1 VEKQLV
7 LEEIFKLVG
16 SEVLTLD
23 LEGKDPELKQT
34 RAARQ
39 LKRAVDIL
47 PDPMTQK
54 EALNLFRNILLT
66 VQSAMM
72 ISNEHVAPVTLADS
86 PHAAS
91 LPGSQGPE
99 GDDVQANGGSLS
111 RPSPT
116 IRATSRAEDVPQP
129 RGAGRRLHP
138 ALAAPVQEAQLFD
151 SAALSRKEL
160 EGQSAELRQ
169 LCEELA
175 QSTRHEEAVVREL
188 EHEALA
194 RGRGLHGLRVNDDE
208 VKMQRRLQEQQE
220 DVKGHEEL
228 ILMQRREIEA
238 LLAKRSREETE
249 ADELHRQA
257 RELTTELRS
266 CRRSCGSLE
275 SEIASEEARAAALRE
290 AFEGR
295 RARFATAETA
305 ARNAELSTMRA
316 TRRRIAAEI
325 MARRET
331 EAVQEAQDLRQEYR
345 ARAEAHCE
353 VITSEIAEV
362 RTNDLFKGHNSV
374 NQAEATSASEEAEAE
389 AASREMS
396 ELQAAIFT
404 LEQQTAVRESELH
417 AMQRRKLRGSSKRRD
432 GSGSRTPTTATQ
444 EKDSEQAAL
453 QATELRVAEGR
464 QREQVLRQQLQRMG
478 QPRGQEVQEA
488 SSAWARAREL
498 ALEVGEAQAAWARRQ
513 AEQGGNVVGK
523 LKARLQEATEQ
534 EATNLEELAQ
544 LRQENARLAE
554 QSLRKAE
561 GGASQGSS
569 SWLSLPSWLGGSG
582 AGDGSLVAA

>member
-1 VEKQLV
+1 
-7 LEEIFKLVG
+7 
-16 SEVLTLD
+16 
-23 LEGKDPELKQT
+23 
-34 RAARQ
+34 
-39 LKRAVDIL
+39 
-47 PDPMTQK
+47 
-54 EALNLFRNILLT
+54 
-66 VQSAMM
+66 
-72 ISNEHVAPVTLADS
+72 
-86 PHAAS
+86 
-91 LPGSQGPE
+91 
-99 GDDVQANGGSLS
+99 
-111 RPSPT
+111 
-116 IRATSRAEDVPQP
+116 
-129 RGAGRRLHP
+129 
-138 ALAAPVQEAQLFD
+138 
-151 SAALSRKEL
+151 
-160 EGQSAELRQ
+160 
-169 LCEELA
+169 
-175 QSTRHEEAVVREL
+175 
-188 EHEALA
+188 
-194 RGRGLHGLRVNDDE
+194 
-208 VKMQRRLQEQQE
+208 MQRRLQEQQE

-331 EAVQEAQDLRQEYR
+331 EAVQEAQGLRQEYR

-444 EKDSEQAAL
+444 DRRIPSKPPCRRLSCAWRKAAKESRSC
-453 QATELRVAEGR
+453 ASS
-464 QREQVLRQQLQRMG
+464 
-478 QPRGQEVQEA
+478 
-488 SSAWARAREL
+488 SSAWASHGGRRGSGGLECVGPCAGVSPRGGRGPGSLGAKTSRAR
-498 ALEVGEAQAAWARRQ
+498 GQRRRQ
-513 AEQGGNVVGK
+513 TEGETPGGNG
-523 LKARLQEATEQ
+523 ARGHE
-534 EATNLEELAQ
+534 
-544 LRQENARLAE
+544 
-554 QSLRKAE
+554 
-561 GGASQGSS
+561 
-569 SWLSLPSWLGGSG
+569 P
-582 AGDGSLVAA
+582 